1 MFFWM
6 VSITDSTQFEV
17 VYCRW
22 GHFPR
27 LNKLMPMSVGKLS
40 VRLSWTKKVLMTL
53 QELCWLQI
61 WTPQDT
67 LTRQWKN
74 LVWQLRHAPLIQI
87 NALIVATRDILVTT
101 ASNCMDILISGLKLL
116 KEPRQSLIKVL
127 HYLILLRM
135 SRTMSG
141 FLTLGPPTTWPLMLL
156 TSRSLLATTNQHC

>member
-6 VSITDSTQFEV
+6 VSITDLTQFEV

-101 ASNCMDILISGLKLL
+101 ASNCMDILISGLYSK
-116 KEPRQSLIKVL
+116 PRKKKDTAGTDGTRGKAVVAEAAPNLSSIP
-127 HYLILLRM
+127 ILE
-135 SRTMSG
+135 T
-141 FLTLGPPTTWPLMLL
+141 P
-156 TSRSLLATTNQHC
+156 

>member
-6 VSITDSTQFEV
+6 VSITDLTQFEV

-87 NALIVATRDILVTT
+87 NALIEPSRWWP
-101 ASNCMDILISGLKLL
+101 SGK
-116 KEPRQSLIKVL
+116 S
-127 HYLILLRM
+127 
-135 SRTMSG
+135 
-141 FLTLGPPTTWPLMLL
+141 LGPRGLLPLWSQVRALWLLIWWPLEAYMVVNFRARGI
-156 TSRSLLATTNQHC
+156 SWGARKLARTPTLN